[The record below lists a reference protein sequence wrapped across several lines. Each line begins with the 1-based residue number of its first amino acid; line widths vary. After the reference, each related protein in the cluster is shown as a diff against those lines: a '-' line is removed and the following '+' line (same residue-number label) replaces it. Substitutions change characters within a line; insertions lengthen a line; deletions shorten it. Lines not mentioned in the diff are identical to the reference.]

1 MIKKKAK
8 TYYAKLHISENKYFL
23 FFIKH
28 KKIIDELEQSLIKL
42 NVHKITKK

>member
-23 FFIKH
+23 FF
-28 KKIIDELEQSLIKL
+28 KINFIFYK
-42 NVHKITKK
+42 T